1 MVQHEQDLQ
10 QDCHAW
16 SFLVAHVRF
25 FRPSFPCFPLFGR
38 CFCCHSRT
46 LHGFIFIGRNVHTR
60 WISSCHVTFCVRHT
74 DPNATSESEHFH
86 NHNIMEKY
94 SAPAAVITMIEKIER
109 PLRHLQVIVVQKK
122 RELIFFV
129 FSLGPLVRISTVFP

>member
-1 MVQHEQDLQ
+1 
-10 QDCHAW
+10 
-16 SFLVAHVRF
+16 
-25 FRPSFPCFPLFGR
+25 
-38 CFCCHSRT
+38 
-46 LHGFIFIGRNVHTR
+46 
-60 WISSCHVTFCVRHT
+60 
-74 DPNATSESEHFH
+74 
-86 NHNIMEKY
+86 MEKY